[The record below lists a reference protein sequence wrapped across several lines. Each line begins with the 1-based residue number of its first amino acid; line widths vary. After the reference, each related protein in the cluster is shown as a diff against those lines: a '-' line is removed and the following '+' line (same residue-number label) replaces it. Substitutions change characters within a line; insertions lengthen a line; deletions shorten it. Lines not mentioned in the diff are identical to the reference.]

1 MVGIEKQT
9 VMHNSIIFSAVTF
22 TLNFGLELFIT
33 SEEQDE
39 NEGLGSLE
47 HNVDEGEE
55 IQGPD
60 DLRREGHLQD
70 GCTQLDVLA
79 ACLHR
84 DSPSTSDHKKKDKLC
99 VTLIQQCVVNVKIV
113 PFK

>member
-1 MVGIEKQT
+1 M
-9 VMHNSIIFSAVTF
+9 TF
-22 TLNFGLELFIT
+22 TLNFGLKRFIT

-39 NEGLGSLE
+39 NEGLASLE

-60 DLRREGHLQD
+60 DLRREGHHQD

-79 ACLHR
+79 ACLHG
-84 DSPSTSDHKKKDKLC
+84 DSPSTSDQKKKMY
-99 VTLIQQCVVNVKIV
+99 
-113 PFK
+113 